1 MVANPL
7 EQLSLRSV
15 PNVEFNRYSPVT
27 AILKAMPIQN
37 GLFEHWKKIWFGQGC
52 LILSPISRRLW
63 MYGKK
68 NIMRIILSHHQV
80 TWRLMNTKDGFIHLP
95 HKRETGGINNSQKMK
110 SAFFDCFYVMVPLKK
125 GVHYTFL
132 IPCTQIKM
140 CANIRTLSSSC
151 CCPTTFAGFGVT
163 SAAVAVITSKNTGN
177 KNFLFIHDLHFSSV
191 VYQLETMFSS
201 SCNIWFQKNFRLN
214 AAEAAKIFG

>member
-15 PNVEFNRYSPVT
+15 PNLEFNRYSPVT

-110 SAFFDCFYVMVPLKK
+110 SAFFDCFYVIAPLKK
-125 GVHYTFL
+125 GVHYTRLSSVIIQKQMCAKLRTLPKLL
-132 IPCTQIKM
+132 IGLPVIKM
-140 CANIRTLSSSC
+140 MNFSHLELPFFRI
-151 CCPTTFAGFGVT
+151 
-163 SAAVAVITSKNTGN
+163 VISGN
-177 KNFLFIHDLHFSSV
+177 KWFCFSVKNRWLFSPCS
-191 VYQLETMFSS
+191 
-201 SCNIWFQKNFRLN
+201 
-214 AAEAAKIFG
+214 